1 MFEFSDSQAVES
13 ELDTLRGNDVVE
25 LVDVLMQ
32 GSVLS
37 SEIMGGKGSLVEDC
51 REVGGGTVALM
62 EGAEGVQYGSKAT
75 EEVTGLLLT
84 IHAADVP

>member
-1 MFEFSDSQAVES
+1 
-13 ELDTLRGNDVVE
+13 
-25 LVDVLMQ
+25 
-32 GSVLS
+32 
-37 SEIMGGKGSLVEDC
+37 MGRGSLEEDC
-51 REVGGGTVALM
+51 RVVGGGIVALI